1 MDTEN
6 RTFLEELP
14 PESADLD
21 AKARGLNTNYDADI
35 VLVAGLGGNPVDT
48 WRAKDEQKTLW
59 PTSLLPFNIGDI
71 RVRVW
76 TLKYN
81 CTLRGSASAARIRD
95 HANVL
100 LVHLNDQ
107 REDDDEAKSRPIV
120 FVGHSLGGIIIKQHH
135 QTIMFAYK
143 NPRYKYL
150 WEATRGIMFFSTPH
164 YGMSPDLWADFVR
177 YVLQLDE
184 PFKGALPTDGML
196 ATIRDNKDE
205 LSNISEDF
213 ESRLQDMSFI
223 TFIETMPI
231 PQMNC
236 VADFLPDR
244 LSYEEK
250 KAYYSLAKDETHS
263 FFLGRKS
270 TPGTCGWTDAQP
282 DIQAFLDGVRGHQ
295 DLWIC
300 GPPAC
305 GKTFLAK
312 HIINKLNPLDR
323 KLSGQGQGRPPT
335 VIHYFVSDSLPDRG
349 HLQGL
354 LRATA
359 HQALRLKP
367 SLMRRIL
374 SSSFQNWNSERP
386 MTRES
391 LERDLWTGDMLKLVW
406 PAIMAEV
413 TKNHAIVVVIDGFD
427 ELDEDSRNSFL
438 GCLQH
443 LRGQAENPEN
453 LRLLFLSRELDGL
466 DVAPAHRVAFQRYNI
481 GLVESGRDISRTVDE
496 AVDRLWKSRRFA
508 PSEFREKVGN
518 QIHLRSD
525 GTYLWAALL
534 SQDLDRN
541 RTITSPSDVK
551 TIIQELPPE
560 AHTIQGLY
568 DYILDRLAT
577 IPHVAGI
584 VRQALLWAS
593 VQREGLKP
601 AEFNIAQAIGRA
613 MEDHKGTQITQ
624 EMLSQYLDEKVA
636 ITLDFHCGHIV
647 KFQDGRLE
655 LVHGSLKDY
664 IMKNGIRIRGPGPH
678 QLTPGVTMAERLH
691 AELARTCVTYLTL
704 PPFRDSGL
712 RPQALTP
719 HAWEAKVRTRL
730 KQQKL
735 SRYASLYWDQ
745 HIRDAG
751 MSWRSEK
758 AAQAAQRQ
766 LNDDRTEYAKCWTEI
781 WWLFRLW
788 PTTQFPSTSAS
799 PVADIL
805 PLDYEESM
813 ATATESTAL
822 TVLEGSDGG
831 RRDSAAATTEFAG
844 LKAMEG
850 FDGERLDSMATT
862 TESSVPKALE
872 VSHDDGMDSAVTAT
886 EFAGLKTLEGS
897 DRQRM
902 DSVAATT
909 EFTALKALEGSDGER
924 MGSAATATESSVP
937 KALEGLDGDRIDSA
951 AAVTESTVPKELE
964 ESDGDGMDRMA
975 TAAESSAPQALE
987 GHDGERISIATS
999 EDGSFISAEGRESDE
1014 QALPPPGQPQTA
1026 SGRTRRSRVRRLLG
1040 SAGLTAGV
1048 QPGQNTEPS
1057 HLGLRS
1063 PPGEGGP
1070 SPEDQKKE
1078 TPPAPLSKR
1087 RLGWMKRVKMAGA
1100 IIGTPKVSTPSI
1112 C

>member
-1 MDTEN
+1 MM
-6 RTFLEELP
+6 R
-14 PESADLD
+14 
-21 AKARGLNTNYDADI
+21 I
-35 VLVAGLGGNPVDT
+35 LVAGLGGDPVDT
-48 WRAKDEQKTLW
+48 WRANDKQNTLW

-76 TLKYN
+76 TLRYN
-81 CTLRGSASAARIRD
+81 CTLQGSASAARIRD

-120 FVGHSLGGIIIKQHH
+120 FVGHSLGGIIIKQ
-135 QTIMFAYK
+135 TIMFAYK

-164 YGMSPDLWADFVR
+164 YGMSPDLWSDFVR

-184 PFKGALPTDGML
+184 PFEGAVPTDGML
-196 ATIRDNKDE
+196 AAIRDSKDE

-223 TFIETMPI
+223 TFLETMPV

-236 VADFLPDR
+236 VFVDKIHGRMRAPTEDHSFIEGDHASICRFEFQHEDPFLPVAGGIKKLIRAKPKEIDR
-244 LSYEEK
+244 LSHEEK

-263 FFLGRKS
+263 FFLSRKS

-282 DIQAFLDGVRGHQ
+282 HIQAFLDGVRGHQ

-323 KLSGQGQGRPPT
+323 KLSGQGQGRPST
-335 VIHYFVSDSLPDRG
+335 VIHYFVSGSLPDRG

-367 SLMRRIL
+367 SLMSRIL
-374 SSSFQNWNSERP
+374 SSSLQNWNSERP

-391 LERDLWTGDMLKLVW
+391 LERDLWTGDMLKFIW

-413 TKNHAIVVVIDGFD
+413 TENHAIVVVIDGFD
-427 ELDEDSRNSFL
+427 ELDVESRDSFL
-438 GCLQH
+438 ACVQR
-443 LRGQAENPEN
+443 LRGQAENPGN

-466 DVAPAHRVAFQRYNI
+466 DVAPAHQVAFQRYNI
-481 GLVESGRDISRTVDE
+481 GLAESGSDISRTVDE

-534 SQDLDRN
+534 SRDLDRN

-551 TIIQELPPE
+551 AIIQELPSK
-560 AHTIQGLY
+560 AHSIQGLY

-577 IPHVAGI
+577 IPHVSGI

-624 EMLSQYLDEKVA
+624 EMLNQYLDEKVA

-655 LVHGSLKDY
+655 LVHSSLREY
-664 IMKNGIRIRGPGPH
+664 IMKNGIRIRGPGPQ

-704 PPFRDSGL
+704 PPFQNSGP
-712 RPQALTP
+712 RPQASTP

-730 KQQKL
+730 DQQKF

-766 LNDDRTEYAKCWTEI
+766 LKDDRTEYAKCWTEV

-788 PTTQFPSTSAS
+788 PAIRFPSTSVS

-805 PLDYEESM
+805 PVDSFEDSM
-813 ATATESTAL
+813 ATATEFSGL
-822 TVLEGSDGG
+822 KLLEGSDGG
-831 RRDSAAATTEFAG
+831 RIDS
-844 LKAMEG
+844 
-850 FDGERLDSMATT
+850 RATT
-862 TESSVPKALE
+862 TGLLAPRELE
-872 VSHDDGMDSAVTAT
+872 GSGGDRIDSTATAT
-886 EFAGLKTLEGS
+886 ESSALKPLEGS
-897 DRQRM
+897 DG
-902 DSVAATT
+902 DHIDNVAIAAESVALKALEGSDGDRTDSASTT
-909 EFTALKALEGSDGER
+909 TGFSAPKALEGSDGER
-924 MGSAATATESSVP
+924 M
-937 KALEGLDGDRIDSA
+937 DSA
-951 AAVTESTVPKELE
+951 
-964 ESDGDGMDRMA
+964 A

-987 GHDGERISIATS
+987 EHDGERITIATS
-999 EDGSFISAEGRESDE
+999 EDGSFISAEGRESEE
-1014 QALPPPGQPQTA
+1014 QALPPPDQPQTT
-1026 SGRTRRSRVRRLLG
+1026 SRGTRRSRVRRLLG
-1040 SAGLTAGV
+1040 SAGLAAGV
-1048 QPGQNTEPS
+1048 QPGQNTEPTD
-1057 HLGLRS
+1057 LGLRS
-1063 PPGEGGP
+1063 PPGGGET
-1070 SPEDQKKE
+1070 SPENQKKE
-1078 TPPAPLSKR
+1078 TPPAAPAPPSKR
-1087 RLGWMKRVKMAGA
+1087 RLGWMRRVKMAGA
-1100 IIGTPKVSTPSI
+1100 IIVGGFYEPRDDENHTPHASRGEK
-1112 C
+1112 